1 MHATTKIAARS
12 IGHSRFSKSGVSCI
26 IWTGGSSETLQ
37 TPLFTL
43 ILATASLVQLPQTP
57 SQSFGPCG
65 S

>member
-1 MHATTKIAARS
+1 MLPQTLRRGQLVIRD
-12 IGHSRFSKSGVSCI
+12 SRNPGCLVSSGLR
-26 IWTGGSSETLQ
+26 GSSETLQ

-57 SQSFGPCG
+57 SQSFRPCG